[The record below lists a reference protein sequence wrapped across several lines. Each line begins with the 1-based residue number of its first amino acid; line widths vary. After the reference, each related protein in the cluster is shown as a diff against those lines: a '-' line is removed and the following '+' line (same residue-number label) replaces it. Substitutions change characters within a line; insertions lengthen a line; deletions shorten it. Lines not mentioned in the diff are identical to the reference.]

1 MLGGFKATP
10 ASGWVFAH
18 TIANDAPHPLNAP
31 FSLERFA
38 SGAVLDEKG
47 AGPTP
52 GWH

>member
-1 MLGGFKATP
+1 
-10 ASGWVFAH
+10 VFAH
-18 TIANDAPHPLNAP
+18 TIANDAPHALNRA

-38 SGAVLDEKG
+38 TGALLDEKG

>member
-1 MLGGFKATP
+1 
-10 ASGWVFAH
+10 VFAH

-31 FSLERFA
+31 FTLGRFETDEL
-38 SGAVLDEKG
+38 LDEKG